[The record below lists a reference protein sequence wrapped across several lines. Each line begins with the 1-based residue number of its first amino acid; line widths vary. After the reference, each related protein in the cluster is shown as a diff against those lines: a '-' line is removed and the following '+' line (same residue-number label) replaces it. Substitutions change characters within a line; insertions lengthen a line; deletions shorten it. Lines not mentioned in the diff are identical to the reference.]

1 MASLFRVLTAVHL
14 IYAHHHQ
21 AHLRCLLLLFWLM
34 LPSLHAA
41 GNFPITQF
49 GAKGDGVT
57 LNSGFIQKAIDAA
70 AASGGG
76 AVIVPPGR
84 FLTGSI
90 ALRSNVTLHLQKG
103 AVLLGSTDR
112 FLYRK
117 INFYGL
123 ILAHNQRNIAIT
135 GEGVIDGQGVELAQN
150 TMKLHKAGKLPSDNE
165 AERPTIIHFRKCDQV
180 TVRQITLLQSACWV
194 QLYRECTNVLVENI
208 KVRSC
213 AAITN
218 DGIDID
224 SCSNVVIRGCDIDS
238 EDDGI
243 CLKSGPR
250 FCENV
255 LIEHCRVRSSCNAFK
270 LGTASVKGFRNIV
283 CRHLEI
289 YDTYFS
295 GIALE
300 LVDGGVLENISIS
313 HVRMKTTNNP
323 LFIRLGHR
331 NANGP
336 VGSLQQVTISDVVA
350 EIPNRRRSEMN
361 KFPTYWRHNC
371 TTLITGSIT
380 GLPGH
385 PVRGITLRNIDITY
399 GGIGEKP
406 LAGHQL
412 LEDLTKIPE
421 CAKNYPESK
430 MFGVLP
436 AWGMY
441 VRHAENLTMENVRF
455 RVSGKDYRAAVLFDD
470 VKGLQLQRC
479 MVASQGREP
488 LWVMHDVCDARISG
502 TQSPRGSTRIF
513 DQRGNNADIQIK
525 P

>member
-1 MASLFRVLTAVHL
+1 MFAWAE
-14 IYAHHHQ
+14 
-21 AHLRCLLLLFWLM
+21 
-34 LPSLHAA
+34 AA
-41 GNFPITQF
+41 GNFSIVTY
-49 GAKGDGVT
+49 GAKADGVT

-70 AASGGG
+70 AAAGGG
-76 AVIVPPGR
+76 TVIVPPGR
-84 FLTGSI
+84 FLTGSF
-90 ALRSNVTLHLQKG
+90 ALRSSVTLHLQKG
-103 AVLLGSTDR
+103 AVLLGSTNR
-112 FLYRK
+112 MHYRK
-117 INFYGL
+117 INFHGL

-135 GEGVIDGQGVELAQN
+135 GEGIIDGQGVELDQN
-150 TMKLHKAGKLPSDNE
+150 TRKLHKEGKLPSDNE

-180 TVRQITLLQSACWV
+180 HVRQVTLLQSACWV
-194 QLYRECTNVLVENI
+194 QLYRECTNVLIENI

-250 FCENV
+250 PCENV

-270 LGTASVKGFRNIV
+270 LGTASNKGFRNIV

-289 YDTYFS
+289 YDTYLS

-300 LVDGGVLENISIS
+300 MVDGGILENISIS

-331 NANGP
+331 NAPGP
-336 VGSLQQVTISDVVA
+336 VGTLQQVTISDVVA

-361 KFPTYWRHNC
+361 RFPSYWRHLC

-399 GGIGEKP
+399 GGIGDQSLP
-406 LAGHQL
+406 GHQL
-412 LEDLTKIPE
+412 LENLTKIPE

-436 AWGMY
+436 AWGLY
-441 VRHAENLTMENVRF
+441 CRHVEDLTMEHVRF
-455 RVSGKDYRAAVLFDD
+455 RVSGKDYRTALLFDD
-470 VKGLQLQRC
+470 VKTLRLQDC
-479 MVASQGREP
+479 EVASVGREP
-488 LWVMHDVCDARISG
+488 LVVLHDVHDARLRHIKAPTASL
-502 TQSPRGSTRIF
+502 RAV
-513 DQRGNNADIQIK
+513 DQRGKNADVHIK

>member
-1 MASLFRVLTAVHL
+1 MFFL
-14 IYAHHHQ
+14 IALQ
-21 AHLRCLLLLFWLM
+21 GAQ
-34 LPSLHAA
+34 AA
-41 GNFPITQF
+41 GNFSILTY

-76 AVIVPPGR
+76 TVIVPPGR
-84 FLTGSI
+84 FLTGSF
-90 ALRSNVTLHLQKG
+90 ALRSHVTLHLQKG

-112 FLYRK
+112 MLYRK
-117 INFYGL
+117 INFHGL
-123 ILAHNQRNIAIT
+123 ILAHNQHHIGIT

-150 TMKLHKAGKLPSDNE
+150 TMKLHREGKLPSDNE
-165 AERPTIIHFRKCDQV
+165 AERPTIIHFRKCTAV

-194 QLYRECTNVLVENI
+194 QLYRECTNVLIENI

-218 DGIDID
+218 DGLDID

-250 FCENV
+250 PCENI

-300 LVDGGVLENISIS
+300 LVDGGIMENISIS

-323 LFIRLGHR
+323 IFIRLGNR
-331 NANGP
+331 NAPGP
-336 VGSLQQVTISDVVA
+336 IGVLQQVTISDVVA
-350 EIPNRRRSEMN
+350 EIPQRRRSEMN
-361 KFPTYWRHNC
+361 KFPSYWRHLC

-385 PVRGITLRNIDITY
+385 PVRGVTLRNIDITY
-399 GGIGEKP
+399 GGIGDRP

-412 LEDLTKIPE
+412 LENLTKIPE

-436 AWGMY
+436 AWGLY
-441 VRHAENLTMENVRF
+441 CRHVEDLTMENVRL
-455 RVSGKDYRAAVLFDD
+455 RVTGKDYRAAVLFDD
-470 VKGLQLQRC
+470 VKQLRLDRC
-479 MVASQGREP
+479 EVASVGREP
-488 LWVMHDVCDARISG
+488 LFVLHDVSDVRIRG
-502 TQSPRGSTRIF
+502 TKAPRTAPRVI
-513 DQRGNNADIQIK
+513 DQRGRLADVLIQ